1 MQDGSVTVERRK
13 RGPDVWCFRWRE
25 AGPDGRRIHRRI
37 VLGTIDELRSIASA
51 RKMAVG
57 LRGEININDV
67 RIRRESI
74 KLADLSRHFLQREL
88 TDRNPRISYSTK
100 KAYAGYLEKW
110 IDPRWGEY
118 RLLDVRA
125 VEVESWLKSL
135 NRAPGTRSKI
145 RNVMSL
151 LFNHG
156 RRHEICDHNP
166 IQWVRQSAKRRTAPD
181 ILTSSEVQSLLAN
194 LRGRERTL
202 VLLAVTTGLRRSE
215 LFALK
220 WKDVD
225 FQSKQ
230 IYVTRSIV
238 QNVVGLCKTES
249 SQKPVPA
256 HNDLVEALREWH
268 GQTPYQSSESWV
280 FASPVNQGRWP
291 YLAQQIMRRHILPV
305 ARKLGITKRIGWH
318 TFRHTYSTLLRSTGA
333 ELKIMQELLRH
344 STIRVTLDTYT
355 QAVTAEKR
363 TAQAAVVALLFPE
376 KTLVRRLC
384 LDKLHDVYLF
394 CAFLCPRENRALPVS
409 A

>member
-13 RGPDVWCFRWRE
+13 RGPAVWCFRWRE

-37 VLGTIDELRSIASA
+37 VLGTADELRSIASA
-51 RKMAVG
+51 RKMVVG
-57 LRGEININDV
+57 LRHEINVNDIRV
-67 RIRRESI
+67 RRESI
-74 KLADLSRHFLQREL
+74 TIADLSGHYRQREL
-88 TDRNPRISYSTK
+88 ADRNVRISYSTK
-100 KAYAGYLEKW
+100 RAYAGYLEKW
-110 IDPRWGEY
+110 IDPRWGQY
-118 RLLDVRA
+118 KLMKVRA

-135 NRAPGTRSKI
+135 SLAPGTRSKI

-156 RRHEICDHNP
+156 RRHELCDCNP
-166 IQWVRQSAKRRTAPD
+166 IQWVRQSAKRRVAPD
-181 ILTSSEVQSLLAN
+181 ILTRDEVQELLAS
-194 LRGRERTL
+194 LRFRERTL

-225 FQSKQ
+225 FQTKQ
-230 IYVTRSIV
+230 IYVTRCIV
-238 QNVVGLCKTES
+238 QKVIGICKTES

-256 HNDLVEALREWH
+256 QDDLIEALREWRC
-268 GQTPYQSSESWV
+268 QTPYQSPESWV

-291 YLAQQIMRRHILPV
+291 YLAQQIMQRHILPV
-305 ARKLGITKRIGWH
+305 TRKLGITKRIGWH

-355 QAVTAEKR
+355 RAVTTEKR
-363 TAQAAVVALLFPE
+363 SAQEAVVALLFPE
-376 KTLVRRLC
+376 KTQ
-384 LDKLHDVYLF
+384 
-394 CAFLCPRENRALPVS
+394 ET
-409 A
+409 

>member
-225 FQSKQ
+225 FHARQ
-230 IYVTRSIV
+230 IHVTRSIV

-305 ARKLGITKRIGWH
+305 ALKLGITKRIGWH

-376 KTLVRRLC
+376 KTL
-384 LDKLHDVYLF
+384 
-394 CAFLCPRENRALPVS
+394 ET
-409 A
+409 

>member
-37 VLGTIDELRSIASA
+37 VLGTADELRSIASA
-51 RKMAVG
+51 RKMVVG
-57 LRGEININDV
+57 LRREININDV

-74 KLADLSRHFLQREL
+74 KLADLSRHFQQREL
-88 TDRNPRISYSTK
+88 ADRNPRISYSTK

-156 RRHEICDHNP
+156 RRHELCHHSP

-181 ILTSSEVQSLLAN
+181 ILTRDEVQRLLAN
-194 LRGRERTL
+194 LRFRERTL

-220 WKDVD
+220 WRDVD
-225 FQSKQ
+225 FQAKQ
-230 IYVTRSIV
+230 IHVTRSIV
-238 QNVVGLCKTES
+238 QNVVGVCKTES

-256 HNDLVEALREWH
+256 HDDLLQALREWH
-268 GQTPYQSSESWV
+268 RQTPYQSSESWV
-280 FASPVNQGRWP
+280 FASPVNHGRWP
-291 YLAQQIMRRHILPV
+291 FLAQEIMRHHIIPV

-355 QAVTAEKR
+355 QAVTTEKR
-363 TAQAAVVALLFPE
+363 NAQEAVVALLFRE
-376 KTLVRRLC
+376 KTQG
-384 LDKLHDVYLF
+384 
-394 CAFLCPRENRALPVS
+394 A
-409 A
+409 